1 MPVSRY
7 SCWFIVALLV
17 STGCQSALWM
27 KPASTDIL
35 QADLPR
41 EGSLVADEK
50 PEPVVP
56 ALQEATSF
64 ADPNSFAASAEA
76 APDAP
81 AKSENKAPVTNDAV
95 LQELQ
100 TIGAVDPMAAQKL
113 VERLQTTKTSLR
125 PLVAQQFRASWQYH
139 RELTGQLPPATLQA
153 GVQSQPGGMQAAAIS
168 TGLVNATQAAA
179 FDASDYNPADF
190 ATLMA
195 GASSATAMPVSNG
208 MSSRLPSPASK
219 PQSFE
224 PATTEPRSAAESIA
238 AKGDMPKEADLL
250 PQNQSQPSAGVKHA
264 SYADELKDNL
274 AGRPPAPREWNEA
287 VSQAIVQLENATAKD
302 PHTTAEAYRH
312 VRLRLMQLVAG
323 EKMEALEPIPGLTP
337 TEQSYWS
344 NQLFTIATLL
354 DHTDVG
360 DDAQRASLAGD
371 QLAAASAKLGEL
383 ATLSVRNLTFC
394 KQVYGFGD
402 FDRKSPAKFKLG
414 DQVTLYAEIENF
426 RSEST
431 EKGYHTALATS
442 YEVLDKHGNR
452 VEQGEF
458 DVVDDYCGR
467 TRRDFYIE
475 YTFAL
480 PKRIYPNQYQ
490 LKLIIRDRL
499 SGKIGHSV
507 VDFEIAE

>member
-1 MPVSRY
+1 MLVARHIRLIL
-7 SCWFIVALLV
+7 FALLV
-17 STGCQSALWM
+17 ASGCQSALWM
-27 KPASTDIL
+27 KPASTDL
-35 QADLPR
+35 LHAEAR
-41 EGSLVADEK
+41 EGSLVEGENL
-50 PEPVVP
+50 EPAVP
-56 ALQEATSF
+56 ALNDATSF
-64 ADPNSFAASAEA
+64 ADPNSFAASSVPEA
-76 APDAP
+76 A
-81 AKSENKAPVTNDAV
+81 KSTNDAPVTNDLV

-100 TIGAVDPMAAQKL
+100 TIGAIDPVAAQKL

-139 RELTGQLPPATLQA
+139 RELTGQLPPAMPQT
-153 GVQSQPGGMQAAAIS
+153 GQPTGTPAAVS
-168 TGLVNATQAAA
+168 TGLVNATTAAA
-179 FDASDYNPADF
+179 FDPSSYNPADF
-190 ATLMA
+190 ATLMTGVSAA
-195 GASSATAMPVSNG
+195 GVLPGGNGVASQPTPK
-208 MSSRLPSPASK
+208 AS
-219 PQSFE
+219 E
-224 PATTEPRSAAESIA
+224 PERAEPPTEEPRSAAESLA
-238 AKGDMPKEADLL
+238 AKDNKQAKAGATPPPAG
-250 PQNQSQPSAGVKHA
+250 PTPSAVKQA
-264 SYADELKDNL
+264 SYTGEAK
-274 AGRPPAPREWNEA
+274 PAATEENSSQQPLEWNEA
-287 VSQAIVQLENATAKD
+287 VSQAILQLESATAAD
-302 PHTTAEAYRH
+302 PRTTAEAYHH

-354 DHTDVG
+354 DHQDVG

-402 FDRKSPAKFKLG
+402 VEKKTPSKFKLG

-431 EKGYHTALATS
+431 EKGYHTAIATS

-458 DVVDDYCGR
+458 DVVDDYCNR
-467 TRRDFYIE
+467 IRRDFYIE

-499 SGKIGHSV
+499 SGKIGHSL